1 MKSKIN
7 IIESDDA
14 VSEVVGYTLIL
25 GIVIISVGLMT
36 VSSFPILS
44 DLKDSVYMETSLEAL
59 SMLDGKISMVASGTT
74 LSQPSRF
81 ELNGGKMVVSN
92 DTDNRVTI
100 TVNSSSELPKEIF
113 NESLGKLEY
122 IVGDQKIGFENG
134 GIFRKFPEG
143 NTVMISPP
151 EFHFNE
157 GTLTFPIIG
166 INGNDSISGKG
177 VITINAISND
187 SISNK
192 NPVIIYPNVSNN
204 LSNPIF
210 GKQKVEI
217 RIKSEYY
224 KSWKQYIEERT
235 EAVNITAYDSTQEVV
250 VLIDT
255 NSTNI
260 YYLHIVEH
268 EVNILFQ

>member
-14 VSEVVGYTLIL
+14 VSEVLGYSLIL

-44 DLKDSVYMETSLEAL
+44 DLKDSVFMETSLESL
-59 SMLDGKISMVASGTT
+59 SMLDGKISMVAYGTT
-74 LSQPSRF
+74 TSQPSRF
-81 ELNGGKMVVSN
+81 DLNGGKMTVGN
-92 DTDNRVTI
+92 DTGSRVTI
-100 TVNSSSELPKEIF
+100 TVYNSSGELSKDIIY
-113 NESLGKLEY
+113 LGKLEY

-134 GIFRKFPEG
+134 GIFRKYPEG

-151 EFHFNE
+151 EFHFNG
-157 GTLTFPIIG
+157 GTLTFPIIK

-192 NPVIIYPNVSNN
+192 NPVTIYPKGNN
-204 LSNPIF
+204 SSNPIF
-210 GKQKVEI
+210 DKGVNI
-217 RIKSEYY
+217 TIKSEYY
-224 KSWKQYIEERT
+224 KSWAQYIEERT
-235 EAVNITAYDSTQEVV
+235 EVDPSTNDSTQEVSV
-250 VLIDT
+250 SINPNL
-255 NSTNI
+255 SNI
-260 YYLHIVEH
+260 SYIHIVEH
-268 EVNILFQ
+268 EVNIVFQ